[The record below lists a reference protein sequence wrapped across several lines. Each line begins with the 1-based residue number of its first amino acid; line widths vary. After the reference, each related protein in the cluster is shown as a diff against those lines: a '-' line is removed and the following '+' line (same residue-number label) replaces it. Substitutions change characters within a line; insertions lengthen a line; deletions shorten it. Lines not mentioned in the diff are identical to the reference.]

1 MSDTRYYIEP
11 PENWQLEDLR
21 GFVKQ
26 MQQFLRDKDD
36 KIHRLQGDN
45 HTLKEQL
52 ERSEESVIRYKS
64 ALEGLGSRS
73 SSGSSQIPD
82 PEFRKLTQLDIR
94 NNSHSNGVFT
104 DLVIVF
110 DPLDKSTRKL
120 NSAYLPSKS
129 ILLQSTGT
137 GTDTPSLGQNYIKID
152 LPSFH
157 WWSDEISIY
166 QDLKKTN
173 PDTKNPK
180 ISVRKR
186 QKGLKGESRVATIPL
201 GRLGWDIKLQRIFGK
216 IKVMYVLSMD
226 PPSPMEMGPP
236 SRAQ

>member
-1 MSDTRYYIEP
+1 MSNTKFYNDP
-11 PENWQLEDLR
+11 PRDWQPEDLR
-21 GFVKQ
+21 RFVKEL
-26 MQQFLRDKDD
+26 QQFL
-36 KIHRLQGDN
+36 HQLEGDN
-45 HTLKEQL
+45 HTLAKQL
-52 ERSEESVIRYKS
+52 ERSQESVIRYKS

-73 SSGSSQIPD
+73 SSGSSRIPD
-82 PEFRKLTQLDIR
+82 PEFQKLTQLDIR
-94 NNSHSNGVFT
+94 NNSHSNGVLT

-120 NSAYLPSKS
+120 NSAYLPRK
-129 ILLQSTGT
+129 
-137 GTDTPSLGQNYIKID
+137 NYVKID

-166 QDLKKTN
+166 QDLDVIDTN
-173 PDTKNPK
+173 TGNPK
-180 ISVRKR
+180 IIVRKR
-186 QKGLKGESRVATIPL
+186 QKYLRGESRVATIPL
-201 GRLGWDIKLQRIFGK
+201 GQLGWDIRLQRIFGK

>member
-1 MSDTRYYIEP
+1 MSNTRYYNDP
-11 PENWQLEDLR
+11 PRAWQPEDLR
-21 GFVKQ
+21 GFVKEL
-26 MQQFLRDKDD
+26 QQFLRDKED
-36 KIHRLQGDN
+36 KIQQLEGDN
-45 HTLKEQL
+45 HTLAKQL
-52 ERSEESVIRYKS
+52 ERSQESVIRYKS

-73 SSGSSQIPD
+73 SSGSSRIPD
-82 PEFRKLTQLDIR
+82 PEFQKLTQLDIR
-94 NNSHSNGVFT
+94 NNSHSNGVLT

-129 ILLQSTGT
+129 GLLQSLR
-137 GTDTPSLGQNYIKID
+137 TDTDTLSLGKNYVKID

-166 QDLKKTN
+166 QDLDVIDTN
-173 PDTKNPK
+173 TGNPK
-180 ISVRKR
+180 IIVRKR
-186 QKGLKGESRVATIPL
+186 QKCLRGESRVATIPL
-201 GRLGWDIKLQRIFGK
+201 GQLGWDIRLQRIFGK